1 MELVSCMDLLES
13 GFLFRGLAAQIDS
26 SLGSLEQIP
35 WQPLAIG
42 FAAVALWILLAELSV
57 RARRKQRLIDDVP
70 TCKTAGVFIGLVEV
84 KGTAESDDPLV
95 SFLADRLCVH
105 YSYTVSEQ
113 WRRLVTE
120 TYTDSKGNTRTRT
133 RMKTGWDTVDQGTRS
148 CPFYL
153 EDDTGLLRILPVGA
167 DIDSAALFSRTCGRE
182 DALYYDKGPQS
193 SVYASTGTRR
203 FVENGIPLHRRIYVM
218 GTSRLQQDVVAPEI
232 ASDPQSPLFLISV
245 KSEAQKS
252 SSYNFQFWGWF
263 LLGFITAV
271 AIPAWVLASADGGPA
286 WISAGLC
293 GAAFFCYWS
302 ARWVVM
308 VYNSLMSL
316 RNRVEQAWNNVDV
329 QLKRRHDLIPQL
341 VEVVTGYQ
349 QHEARL
355 QEHLVLLRNEA
366 QIAIG
371 EVATACTPSVNA
383 LKEAHPELRANSL
396 FIDLHEE
403 LIRTEEKVALARGY
417 YNDIV
422 EENNERV
429 ERIPDRFFGSL
440 AKMRRRKYYEARSF
454 ERAAVQVDL
463 VTEQSST
470 DEERV

>member
-1 MELVSCMDLLES
+1 
-13 GFLFRGLAAQIDS
+13 
-26 SLGSLEQIP
+26 
-35 WQPLAIG
+35 
-42 FAAVALWILLAELSV
+42 VALWILLAELSV

-95 SFLADRLCVH
+95 SFLTDRLCVH
-105 YSYTVSEQ
+105 YSYSVSEQ

-133 RMKTGWDTVDQGTRS
+133 RMKTGWDTIDRGTHC

-167 DIDSAALFSRTCGRE
+167 DIDSAALFSRTCGQG

-193 SVYASTGTRR
+193 SVLGSTGTRR
-203 FVENGIPLHRRIYVM
+203 FVEDGIPLHRRIYVM
-218 GTSRLQQDVVAPEI
+218 GSSRLQKDVVAPEI
-232 ASDPQSPLFLISV
+232 AHDRESPLFLISV
-245 KSEAQKS
+245 KSEVQKS
-252 SSYNFQFWGWF
+252 TGYGYQFWGWF

-302 ARWVVM
+302 GRWVVM